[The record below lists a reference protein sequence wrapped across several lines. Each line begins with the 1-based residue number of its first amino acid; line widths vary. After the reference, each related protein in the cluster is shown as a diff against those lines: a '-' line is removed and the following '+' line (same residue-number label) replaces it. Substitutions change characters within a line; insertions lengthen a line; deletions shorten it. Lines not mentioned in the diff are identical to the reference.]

1 MSLNITLE
9 WTPNPS
15 TLKYVVDRSLL
26 PRGAVNLTS
35 AEAAKQK
42 SPLGEKLF
50 ALKGVTG
57 VMIGPQFVT
66 ITKGE
71 EGDWDDL
78 DEQVRDTLEGHL
90 TPDAVV
96 VFPEALAPQ
105 TVAGGAGVEDRIR
118 AVLDQDIRPGVML
131 DGGDITLE
139 RFADGVAY
147 LAMKG
152 SCSGCP
158 SSTMTLK
165 MGVENR
171 LREAIPEVEEVVSI

>member
-1 MSLNITLE
+1 MNVNITLE

-15 TLKYVVDRSLL
+15 TLKYVVDRPLL
-26 PRGAVNLTS
+26 PKGALNITS
-35 AEAAKQK
+35 AEAAKRK
-42 SPLGEKLF
+42 SPLAEKLF

-57 VMIGPQFVT
+57 VMLGPTFVT

-78 DEQVRDTLEGHL
+78 DEQVRDTLDGHL

-96 VFPEALAPQ
+96 VHPDALAPA
-105 TVAGGAGVEDRIR
+105 TVASGGAVEDRIR
-118 AVLDQDIRPGVML
+118 AILDDEIRPSVML

-139 RFADGVAY
+139 RFEDGVVY
-147 LAMKG
+147 LALKG
-152 SCSGCP
+152 SCNGCP

-165 MGVENR
+165 MGIETR
-171 LREAIPEVEEVVSI
+171 LREAIPEVDQVVSL